1 MSSVTELE
9 SRLSHPNKDERLA
22 ALRELM
28 ALRRADKATLPIK
41 TSYVNNHIHTVYSF
55 SPYTPAAAAYTAWK
69 NGLCTAGIMD
79 HDSIAGAHEFIEA
92 GKIIGIATTVGFECR
107 CKMDSTPFAGRRVN
121 NPDQDSVVYLA
132 AHGIPH
138 QNIELAQ
145 AWLTPY
151 REKRGERNRL
161 MVDNI
166 NKLTAKSGISL
177 DYDRDVLPISYAHE
191 GGSVTERHIL
201 YALATKITAHVGRG
215 QAVLDL
221 LRDLG
226 VDVSGKNR
234 ELLLSP
240 DDKMYE
246 YYLLGALKTDFVDK
260 FYIKADEECPDVLD
274 FVAFMK
280 EIGGIAAYAY
290 LGDVGN
296 SVTGDKKMQKFEDD
310 YLDELVEWLS
320 DAGFNAI
327 TYMPTRNTPA
337 QLLRLMKLCEKHSLF
352 QISGEDINTPFQ
364 SFICKALDEPRFRHL
379 VDSTW
384 ALIGHELAATENLE
398 NAMFSRQTINK
409 TPELAT
415 RIHFFRNI
423 GLNS

>member
-1 MSSVTELE
+1 M
-9 SRLSHPNKDERLA
+9 
-22 ALRELM
+22 
-28 ALRRADKATLPIK
+28 
-41 TSYVNNHIHTVYSF
+41 
-55 SPYTPAAAAYTAWK
+55 
-69 NGLCTAGIMD
+69 
-79 HDSIAGAHEFIEA
+79 
-92 GKIIGIATTVGFECR
+92 
-107 CKMDSTPFAGRRVN
+107 
-121 NPDQDSVVYLA
+121 
-132 AHGIPH
+132 
-138 QNIELAQ
+138 
-145 AWLTPY
+145 
-151 REKRGERNRL
+151 
-161 MVDNI
+161 
-166 NKLTAKSGISL
+166 
-177 DYDRDVLPISYAHE
+177 
-191 GGSVTERHIL
+191 TERHIL

-364 SFICKALDEPRFRHL
+364 SFICKALDEPRYRHL
-379 VDSTW
+379 IDSTW
-384 ALIGHELAATENLE
+384 ALIGHELAATQDIQ
-398 NAMFSRQTINK
+398 NAMFSAKTCSEMPDLTVRIN
-409 TPELAT
+409 
-415 RIHFFRNI
+415 FFRNI
-423 GLNS
+423 SQNP